1 MKIFQLILSNKIS
14 GDLRYATELRIGM
27 HMKFKDIQ
35 FDYKIITEELIKE
48 DIQLINTYDYVFIHN
63 IENNKNQYIQIIND
77 IKIKKILFIANQNIK
92 KLISKINSEYFKE
105 LLNSCYK
112 IVLNKNIKQLTD
124 YFYKLSIDNSKLI
137 QLEYIYNAD
146 YTVIDIPKHKEIIQ
160 ISNKGLN
167 SKYEL
172 FIKLFENK
180 QEYFKDFIWKIYGCD
195 KNIQTLSIDK
205 LFIDK
210 KTNKQSKITNTNIDY
225 IIKDK
230 LNIYSTISNYS
241 LKNIIL
247 NTFFACCFDN
257 FNYINYTILD
267 IIYNG
272 TIPVF
277 NINYAKNIK
286 INSKQSI
293 YDVIKGIYID
303 EMEVINNDL
312 LINMNKYIKSES
324 TYKSLALRNIKI
336 CDQLFNPQKNITNLL
351 NNIKNE

>member
-1 MKIFQLILSNKIS
+1 MKIFQLILSDKIS
-14 GDLRYATELRIGM
+14 GDLRYANELRIGM
-27 HMKFKDIQ
+27 HLKFQDIQ
-35 FDYKIITEELIKE
+35 FDHKLLNNALTTK
-48 DIQLINTYDYVFIHN
+48 DIQMINTYDYVFIHN
-63 IENNKNQYIQIIND
+63 IENNKNQYVQLIND
-77 IKIKKILFIANQNIK
+77 ITCKKILFIANQNLK
-92 KLISKINSEYFKE
+92 KFISKINTEYINN
-105 LLNSCYK
+105 LLLSCYK
-112 IVLNKNIKQLTD
+112 IVLNKNIKSLTN
-124 YFYKLSIDNSKLI
+124 YIHQLSIDDSKLI
-137 QLEYIYNAD
+137 QLEYIYNPD

-172 FIKLFENK
+172 FINLFENK

-210 KTNKQSKITNTNIDY
+210 KTNKPSEITNTNIDY
-225 IIKDK
+225 IINDK
-230 LNIYSTISNYS
+230 INIYPTISNYN

-257 FNYINYTILD
+257 FDYINYTILD

-277 NINYAKNIK
+277 NTNYAKNIK
-286 INSKQSI
+286 INNKQSI

-303 EMEVINNDL
+303 EKEIINDDL
-312 LINMNKYIKSES
+312 LINMNKYIYSES
-324 TYKSLALRNIKI
+324 TYKALSLRNIKI
-336 CDQLFNPQKNITNLL
+336 CDQLFNPQINIKKLL
-351 NNIKNE
+351 NQII